1 MLMNHKAEMTFE
13 DLKDLILENETTNF
27 DPVAEAFKVSKQLYI
42 HIIKKECS
50 LHQSHQYLEYLPRLT
65 FGH

>member
-27 DPVAEAFKVSKQLYI
+27 DPVAEAFKVSKHLYI
-42 HIIKKECS
+42 HIIKNVPCIK
-50 LHQSHQYLEYLPRLT
+50 QSHKYLEYL
-65 FGH
+65 